1 MGDRRPPEQVEE
13 SANRRA
19 EVVRLRRT
27 GMTFEDI
34 GNQLGISK
42 QAAHKLWH
50 KTMKGIP
57 VVEVEAYR
65 TEQRMRLDALLQRA
79 NEILET
85 KHVVVQHGRVVE
97 LDGEPLRDRGPELD
111 AIKTIIDIEQR
122 RAKLDGLDTPVK
134 QQLEVDG
141 GLRYEVVGVDVA
153 DLA

>member
-1 MGDRRPPEQVEE
+1 MTDRRPPDQVEE
-13 SANRRA
+13 SAHRRA
-19 EVVRLRRT
+19 KVVALRRT

-34 GNQLGISK
+34 GEQLGITK

-65 TEQRMRLDALLQRA
+65 AEQRMRLDALLQRA
-79 NEILET
+79 NEILDA

-111 AIKTIIDIEQR
+111 AIKAILDIESR
-122 RAKLDGLDTPVK
+122 RAKLDGTDTPVK

-141 GLRYEVVGVDVA
+141 GLRYEVVGISPD
-153 DLA
+153 DLK